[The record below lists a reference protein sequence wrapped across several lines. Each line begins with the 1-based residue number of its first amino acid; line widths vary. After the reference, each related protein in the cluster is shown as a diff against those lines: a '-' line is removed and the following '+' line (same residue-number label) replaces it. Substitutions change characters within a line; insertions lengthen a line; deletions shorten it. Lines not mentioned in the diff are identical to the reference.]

1 MPDKNSTEEETKTRK
16 TEGAIPE
23 EQTVTELFDD
33 IIKDAYDKQSSDV
46 HFEPRENDMIVRYR
60 IDGILH
66 DILTIAKELEPAL
79 IFKIK
84 IVSNLKTDE
93 HFAPQDGRI
102 RFIFEEIKFD
112 SRVSIIPTTHGEKVV
127 IRLLT
132 SGGKAL
138 ELKDLG
144 FDEPMMAILER
155 SYTKPYGMII
165 SSGPTGSGK
174 TTTLYSMLKL
184 VNSRERNILTIED
197 PVEYSIDGVNHIQ
210 VNSKAKL
217 TFATGLRALLRQ
229 DPNIIMIGEI
239 RDKETAQIAI
249 NAAMTGHLVLSTIHT
264 NDSITTVPRL
274 IDMGVERYLVATTV
288 NVIVAQRLARRLCP
302 KCKKQA
308 AISQEQFEHLLKVR
322 KDLADMLKVGT
333 PVFEEAG
340 CTACRDTGFKGR
352 VGLFEVL
359 EIDKDLRV
367 KISEGANADE
377 LFDIAR
383 KKGLLLIVEDGV
395 KKILAGDTSVSEIL
409 RVTAIRE

>member
-1 MPDKNSTEEETKTRK
+1 MC
-16 TEGAIPE
+16 
-23 EQTVTELFDD
+23 
-33 IIKDAYDKQSSDV
+33 
-46 HFEPRENDMIVRYR
+46 
-60 IDGILH
+60 
-66 DILTIAKELEPAL
+66 
-79 IFKIK
+79 
-84 IVSNLKTDE
+84 
-93 HFAPQDGRI
+93 I
-102 RFIFEEIKFD
+102 RD
-112 SRVSIIPTTHGEKVV
+112 SIPTTHGEKVV

-249 NAAMTGHLVLSTIHT
+249 NAAMTCLLYTSDAADDLLCVDLGGRRIIKKQKKNKTTYTLITTLST
-264 NDSITTVPRL
+264 N
-274 IDMGVERYLVATTV
+274 
-288 NVIVAQRLARRLCP
+288 N
-302 KCKKQA
+302 
-308 AISQEQFEHLLKVR
+308 
-322 KDLADMLKVGT
+322 
-333 PVFEEAG
+333 
-340 CTACRDTGFKGR
+340 
-352 VGLFEVL
+352 
-359 EIDKDLRV
+359 
-367 KISEGANADE
+367 
-377 LFDIAR
+377 
-383 KKGLLLIVEDGV
+383 
-395 KKILAGDTSVSEIL
+395 TS
-409 RVTAIRE
+409 